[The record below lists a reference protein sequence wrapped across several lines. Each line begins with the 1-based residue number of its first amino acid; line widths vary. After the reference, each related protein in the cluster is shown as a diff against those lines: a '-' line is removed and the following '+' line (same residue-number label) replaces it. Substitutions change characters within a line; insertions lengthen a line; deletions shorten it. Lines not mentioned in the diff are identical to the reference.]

1 MAQPFAEPCA
11 RGIIAAQPCPREL
24 GREIATH
31 RRRMVL
37 AACVLASS
45 MAFIDGSALT
55 VALPKLR
62 DYFGADFASLQW
74 VLNGYILALAALTLI
89 GGALADHYGKARML
103 IVGCLGFGLTSAAC
117 AVAPTL
123 DWLIACRV
131 AQGISAAI
139 LTPSSLALIGA
150 TYPKE
155 ERSRAIGVWA
165 GASALTTAG
174 GPVLGGWLTES
185 FGWQWVFAINPP
197 LALIAVAMLI
207 AYAQPDLHEAHRFD
221 LVGAAILAAA
231 LGAIAWAL
239 SQFGPDKPGTLG
251 VVPVAVAAA
260 LGFAALVGYVL
271 WERVTTHP
279 MTPPWLASNR
289 AFVGL
294 NVATLLIYSA
304 LSIMFFL
311 SSFELIDQRRLSP
324 TDAGLVFLPFTLGV
338 GFLSQPFGAMA
349 DKIGARALLIA
360 GPLGAALALLL
371 LALGETASLMLG
383 VIAPMA
389 LLGLSFA
396 VVVAPL
402 TASVMSSMADADQ
415 GLASGVNNAVSRI
428 AQLVGVA
435 ISADLASYSFGYK
448 AGLIAAAVLAVAG
461 AVTIA
466 VALPSTAQLRAS
478 KN

>member
-1 MAQPFAEPCA
+1 M
-11 RGIIAAQPCPREL
+11 
-24 GREIATH
+24 
-31 RRRMVL
+31 
-37 AACVLASS
+37 
-45 MAFIDGSALT
+45 LT
-55 VALPKLR
+55 RK
-62 DYFGADFASLQW
+62 
-74 VLNGYILALAALTLI
+74 
-89 GGALADHYGKARML
+89 
-103 IVGCLGFGLTSAAC
+103 
-117 AVAPTL
+117 
-123 DWLIACRV
+123 
-131 AQGISAAI
+131 
-139 LTPSSLALIGA
+139 
-150 TYPKE
+150 
-155 ERSRAIGVWA
+155 
-165 GASALTTAG
+165 
-174 GPVLGGWLTES
+174 
-185 FGWQWVFAINPP
+185 
-197 LALIAVAMLI
+197 
-207 AYAQPDLHEAHRFD
+207 PDLHEAHRFD

-239 SQFGPDKPGTLG
+239 SQFGPDKPGALG

-311 SSFELIDQRRLSP
+311 LSFELIDQRRLSP

-349 DKIGARALLIA
+349 DKIGARAMLIA

-371 LALGETASLMLG
+371 ARGETASLMLG

-402 TASVMSSMADADQ
+402 TASVMSSVADADQ
-415 GLASGVNNAVSRI
+415 GLASGVNNAVSRV

-478 KN
+478 RN